1 MLNLY
6 HKFTSAISILGRWK
20 DEAHGVA
27 NSSIRVLQL
36 ACVNNIPDKCS
47 LDINDPHCL
56 CTPGVLHHQPNHI
69 LHNMQNTVK
78 MHNTPHNPWVFTWVD
93 ALAKCLSAPRCFQGL
108 QAVRHTQQ
116 CDSHGQPL
124 NGKDQNCYSSFP
136 YLHHDCMVRGVTPE
150 AKFFKLKHRDVMSSS
165 CAVGQGGHLLKVC
178 MEREIFK
185 TVSHLLLEIR
195 VQVTDCHISCHS
207 W

>member
-1 MLNLY
+1 MENYLHFMKNCIRPPYEKL
-6 HKFTSAISILGRWK
+6 KPLKSGFI
-20 DEAHGVA
+20 D
-27 NSSIRVLQL
+27 NSNFENDRD
-36 ACVNNIPDKCS
+36 PCS
-47 LDINDPHCL
+47 
-56 CTPGVLHHQPNHI
+56 TQPI
-69 LHNMQNTVK
+69 TF
-78 MHNTPHNPWVFTWVD
+78 FTWVD
-93 ALAKCLSAPRCFQGL
+93 ALARCLSAPRCFQGL

-207 W
+207 